1 MPSADRVL
9 PRVSR
14 LFWSHP
20 RDDGARLQEDGQA
33 LCCCRNS
40 KVGT

>member
-1 MPSADRVL
+1 MPCVDRVL

-14 LFWSHP
+14 PLP

-40 KVGT
+40 KVGM